1 MSFAA
6 ADVIISPKLY
16 HYSGIALAAL
26 TPACLAAPS
35 VVSPPLEVGL
45 AVAAPLHAWV
55 GLNYII
61 SDYVPL
67 AARGAVRM
75 GTLGITGVSIVGLA
89 KLAVNGP
96 GIVNT
101 AKMLWKSKSK

>member
-1 MSFAA
+1 M
-6 ADVIISPKLY
+6 Y
-16 HYSGIALAAL
+16 HYSGLALAGLVPAAL
-26 TPACLAAPS
+26 ALPRPVTTP
-35 VVSPPLEVGL
+35 VEVGL

-61 SDYVPL
+61 SDYVPP

-75 GTLGITGVSIVGLA
+75 GTLGITGAAVVGLA
-89 KLAVNGP
+89 KLAVAGP

-101 AKMLWKSKSK
+101 AKLLWHGPKKQ